1 MSERFYLKNYN
12 VCCEGHYLLNEELC
26 NLLNSLDMQCE
37 SLQNDNEQLLKKIDR
52 IISERDYYENLCVEN
67 GLI

>member
-1 MSERFYLKNYN
+1 
-12 VCCEGHYLLNEELC
+12 
-26 NLLNSLDMQCE
+26 MQCE